1 MPGLLRIDCEYCQ
14 RCAAA
19 EYREGGSL
27 DPLGPAEVPDDP
39 ADDVAYIH
47 ATLQLVLAE
56 EPKQESQRAL
66 WHYRSCNSA
75 LLPIRFRAIQRFL
88 SRELP
93 GHNVPNA

>member
-14 RCAAA
+14 RCPAA
-19 EYREGGSL
+19 EHREGGSL
-27 DPLGPAEVPDDP
+27 DPLGPSEVPDDP

-47 ATLQLVLAE
+47 AALQLVLAE
-56 EPKQESQRAL
+56 KPKQESQRTPGHHWSRNPTL
-66 WHYRSCNSA
+66 H
-75 LLPIRFRAIQRFL
+75 PIRFRAIQRFL